1 MTIMII
7 VFSVMKIISVLFSFL
22 KQVTLICRRDMI
34 EKQEKFYVD
43 TEKVTEANSHEN
55 ISGDLAIVDEKGR
68 VVFWCYIKRQNVCK
82 FNTALT
88 GLDAKKMEMGL
99 DIKMVKIN

>member
-1 MTIMII
+1 MII
-7 VFSVMKIISVLFSFL
+7 VFSVMKIISKYFFSFL
-22 KQVTLICRRDMI
+22 KQVTLICRGDMI

-68 VVFWCYIKRQNVCK
+68 VVFWCHIKRQNVCK

-88 GLDAKKMEMGL
+88 GLDAKKW
-99 DIKMVKIN
+99 KWN